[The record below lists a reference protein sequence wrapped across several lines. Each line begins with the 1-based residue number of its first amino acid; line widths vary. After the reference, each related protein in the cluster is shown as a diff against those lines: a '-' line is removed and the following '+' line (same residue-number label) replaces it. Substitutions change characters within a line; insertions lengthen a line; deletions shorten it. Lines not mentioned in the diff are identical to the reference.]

1 MLGRCD
7 PGAGVIP
14 IGAAILVSAVLIAA
28 VLRWPE
34 RVPHDRPNERSLHER
49 PIPRAGGWA
58 IAGGWIAATALGA
71 VAPGLGPGVEPVLH
85 GALGALFVVSLV
97 DDIRGLSPLVRLAVQ
112 AACGALLAGA
122 LLPDATWLVG
132 AVAVFAL
139 VASANFYNFMDGS
152 DALAASMTVVGFGA
166 YAAVAAA
173 SGAPHAS
180 SAAVAA
186 AALPFLATNWPP
198 ARVFL
203 GDAGSVPLG
212 FLAAATGLG
221 GIAAGL
227 WGPWFPLLVFL
238 PFAADAS
245 ATLVARLLRRERV
258 WRAHR
263 DHHYQRLVRLG
274 AGHRGTLALYAALM
288 VGCAATAVAC
298 AVGAPRAGP
307 WALGAWIAIIAL
319 VFAIIDY
326 HWGRR
331 TRTET

>member
-1 MLGRCD
+1 M
-7 PGAGVIP
+7 
-14 IGAAILVSAVLIAA
+14 IGIGIALLVSAVLIAA
-28 VLRWPE
+28 VLRWPAG
-34 RVPHDRPNERSLHER
+34 VPHDRPNERSLHDR

-58 IAGGWIAATALGA
+58 IAGGWTAATTLGA
-71 VAPGLGPGVEPVLH
+71 LAPGLGPGVTPVLL
-85 GALGALFVVSLV
+85 GTLGALFAVSLV
-97 DDIRGLSPLVRLAVQ
+97 DDVRGVSPLLRLAVQ
-112 AACGALLAGA
+112 AVCAALFTGA
-122 LLPDATWLVG
+122 LLPEATLL
-132 AVAVFAL
+132 AKAAAVFAL

-173 SGAPHAS
+173 SGAHYAS
-180 SAAVAA
+180 SAAVVA

-227 WGPWFPLLVFL
+227 WGPWFPPLVFL

-288 VGCAATAVAC
+288 VGCAASAVGC